1 MVATEEQNQ
10 LGKRYRC
17 EECGSEV
24 MCMTRGEGR
33 FACHG
38 APMRVVEL
46 EALPASD

>member
-1 MVATEEQNQ
+1 MAADDQNQ

-24 MCMTRGEGR
+24 MCMKRGDGHFE
-33 FACHG
+33 CHG
-38 APMRVVEL
+38 TPMKVVEL